1 MTVVRCSI
9 LQCTEWV
16 PSTTI
21 FDLGSE
27 RKEKERKEEERK
39 EEVRQEV
46 RENKNRE
53 QNKRKIERETE
64 RGREK

>member
-16 PSTTI
+16 SSTTI

-27 RKEKERKEEERK
+27 RKEKEGKEERERRSTTRSERK
-39 EEVRQEV
+39 
-46 RENKNRE
+46 
-53 QNKRKIERETE
+53 
-64 RGREK
+64 